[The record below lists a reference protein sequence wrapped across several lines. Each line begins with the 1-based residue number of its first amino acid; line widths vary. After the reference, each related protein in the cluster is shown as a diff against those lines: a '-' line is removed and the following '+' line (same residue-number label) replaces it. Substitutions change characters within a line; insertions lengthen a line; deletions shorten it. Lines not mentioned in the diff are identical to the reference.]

1 MHGGRGNSYNEQLFI
16 DVSLTSEVSLAKILT
31 KIVEEKRKESGS
43 YDVTVH
49 NVIPVGQNRFTVI
62 LNIVVEGMYE

>member
-1 MHGGRGNSYNEQLFI
+1 MNEQLFI
-16 DVSLTSEVSLAKILT
+16 DVSLTSEDSLAEVLSQ
-31 KIVEEKRKESGS
+31 IVDEKREESGS

-62 LNIVVEGMYE
+62 LNIVVEGVYE